1 MPPNSDTTRIT
12 KLQISS
18 AAPGHCACLIQ
29 YNGDALGHRYF
40 LYDSDI
46 SIGRLSS
53 NAVML
58 YDDSVSRQHARIIS
72 IGDQLVVEDLG
83 SSNGTYINDKP
94 IRIRTAL
101 QNGDVLRIGDILLK
115 YFSSEN
121 IESVFHDK
129 IYRMATI
136 DTGTGMFNKQ
146 YLFETLESQFRFCRD
161 FARPLSVIYYDLDF
175 FKKINDTHGHRCGD
189 FILRKSAQ
197 LAKACVRKDD
207 VLARFG
213 GEEFVAVMPDS
224 DKRAATEV
232 AERIRK
238 SISEFEFEFERNIV
252 RATVSLGVATI
263 HSALNSYVDLL
274 DDADRKL
281 YLSKQA
287 GRNRV
292 SS

>member
-1 MPPNSDTTRIT
+1 MPSSSDTTRIT

-40 LYDSDI
+40 LYDTEI

-53 NAVML
+53 NSVML

-72 IGDQLVVEDLG
+72 MGDQLAVEDLG
-83 SSNGTYINDKP
+83 SSNGTFINDKP
-94 IRIRTAL
+94 IRNRTVL

-136 DTGTGMFNKQ
+136 DTGTGLFNKQ

-161 FARPLSVIYYDLDF
+161 FARPLSLIYYDLDF
-175 FKKINDTHGHRCGD
+175 FKKINDTYGHRCGD

-197 LAKACVRKDD
+197 LAKTCVRKDD

-224 DKRAATEV
+224 DRRSATEV
-232 AERIRK
+232 AERIRR
-238 SISEFEFEFERNIV
+238 SISEYEFEFERNVV
-252 RATVSLGVATI
+252 RASVSLGVSAI
-263 HSALNSYVDLL
+263 HEGLKSHVDLL

-292 SS
+292 TA